1 MGPETAAASPP
12 FKLVEE
18 CAGRGE
24 LDWEGRAYTGVH
36 YRLRRFQGMSRSGL
50 PIPGLHRIEGSIDI
64 AAVGEGAQLVDQAV
78 ILRLDD
84 GRTLHLAVVSA
95 DGRVLQEGHGPSR
108 CSCC

>member
-1 MGPETAAASPP
+1 VASESTTDSAP

-18 CAGRGE
+18 CAGEGE
-24 LDWEGRAYTGVH
+24 LDWNGRAYADVG

-50 PIPGLHRIEGSIDI
+50 PIPGLHRIEGSIDV
-64 AAVGEGAQLVDQAV
+64 AAVADGAQLVDQDV
-78 ILRLDD
+78 SLRLED
-84 GRTLHLAVVSA
+84 GRSVRVTVASA